1 MMKKR
6 KFKELSKLKG
16 LLREK
21 NITYK
26 KIASLIG
33 INYTTFSDKIN
44 GYSDF
49 TLNEANNII
58 QQLQIRKNE
67 IYDYFF

>member
-1 MMKKR
+1 MKKR

-26 KIASLIG
+26 KIASMIG

-58 QQLQIRKNE
+58 QQLQIGKDE

>member
-58 QQLQIRKNE
+58 QQLQIGKDE
-67 IYDYFF
+67 IYNYFF

>member
-1 MMKKR
+1 MKKR

-44 GYSDF
+44 GYSVF
-49 TLNEANNII
+49 TLNETNNII
-58 QQLQIRKNE
+58 QQLQIGKDE

>member
-1 MMKKR
+1 MKKR

-21 NITYK
+21 DITYK
-26 KIASLIG
+26 EIASLIN

-49 TLNEANNII
+49 TLNETNNII
-58 QQLQIRKNE
+58 QQLQITKDE

>member
-1 MMKKR
+1 MKKR

-44 GYSDF
+44 GYSNF

-58 QQLQIRKNE
+58 QQLQIGKDE

>member
-1 MMKKR
+1 MKKR

-49 TLNEANNII
+49 TLNEVNNII
-58 QQLQIRKNE
+58 QQLQIGKDE

>member
-44 GYSDF
+44 GYSNF

-58 QQLQIRKNE
+58 QQLQIGKDE

>member
-1 MMKKR
+1 M
-6 KFKELSKLKG
+6 
-16 LLREK
+16 REK

-58 QQLQIRKNE
+58 QQLQIGKDE

>member
-44 GYSDF
+44 GYSVF
-49 TLNEANNII
+49 TLNETNNII
-58 QQLQIRKNE
+58 QQLQIGKNE

>member
-1 MMKKR
+1 MKKR

-58 QQLQIRKNE
+58 QQLQIGKDE

>member
-58 QQLQIRKNE
+58 QQLQIGKDE

>member
-1 MMKKR
+1 MKKR

-44 GYSDF
+44 GYSVF
-49 TLNEANNII
+49 TLNEINNII
-58 QQLQIRKNE
+58 QQLQVGKNE

>member
-1 MMKKR
+1 MKKR

-58 QQLQIRKNE
+58 QQLQIGKDA

>member
-1 MMKKR
+1 MKKR
-6 KFKELSKLKG
+6 KLKELSKLKG

-58 QQLQIRKNE
+58 QQLQIGKDE

>member
-1 MMKKR
+1 MKKR
-6 KFKELSKLKG
+6 KFKEQSKLKG

-58 QQLQIRKNE
+58 QQLQIGKDE